1 MQKKLCIRRFLV
13 FLIVI
18 LSSISC
24 SSELDFDQTDQ
35 LKLEPVLVGN
45 LTYFEVKASDFVD
58 NGSGQILVD
67 VQNFTPF
74 KDAFLRDNL
83 RRIELYF
90 EIENKI
96 PRAFSINMVLLD
108 NNKMP
113 VYEIPILVPAS
124 NGTTIKVTATDFFE
138 GQKLESVQ
146 QMMQVGFIVQMQP
159 GTPLDANSI
168 GALKLRSSATLYME
182 IK

>member
-1 MQKKLCIRRFLV
+1 MQKNLCVRRFLG
-13 FLIVI
+13 FLLVI
-18 LSSISC
+18 LSCLSC

-45 LTYFEVKASDFVD
+45 LTYFEVEATDFVD
-58 NGSGQILVD
+58 TGSGQLLVD

-83 RRIELYF
+83 RRIDLHF
-90 EIENKI
+90 EIENTI
-96 PRAFSINMVLLD
+96 ARAFSINMVLLD

-113 VYEIPILVPAS
+113 VYEIPILVHAS
-124 NGTTIKVTATDFFE
+124 NGTTVKVTVNDFFE

-146 QMMQVGFIVQMQP
+146 QMMQVAFVVQMQP
-159 GTPLDANSI
+159 GTPLNATSF